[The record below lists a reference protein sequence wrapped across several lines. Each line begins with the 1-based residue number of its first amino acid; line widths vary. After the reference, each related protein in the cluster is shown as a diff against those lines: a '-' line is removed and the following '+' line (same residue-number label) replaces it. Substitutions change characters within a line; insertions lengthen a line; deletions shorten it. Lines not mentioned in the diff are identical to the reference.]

1 MDNFNPENFLGLTE
15 SKQNADIHIVQLPY
29 EMTTSYGQG
38 TGEGPKAFIEASAQ
52 VELFD
57 VRLGKDLPAGL
68 KFSTVKPWESEAPT
82 LRKQLDSM
90 AVFAS
95 QFYTGESFPLFIGGE
110 HGILPPIIS
119 ASRNHPLVSPD
130 LSNLT
135 IVQIDAHADLR
146 ESLDDEP
153 LSHACAASRSLDLGI
168 GSLIQIGIRAFS
180 QQEYESIKSDD
191 RISTHFARNLFNFST
206 GQENWSELLSQ
217 IKSISGPVH
226 LTVDIDGLDGTLVP
240 ATGTPVP
247 GGLNYWQLDEI
258 LVALFEGDCTV
269 ISADINEIVEQND
282 TPLTQFSAALIG
294 KRIVSEHIIARAT
307 GRWEAVKTSIGERL
321 KVDVFEEF

>member
-1 MDNFNPENFLGLTE
+1 MDYFHPENFLGLAE
-15 SKQNADIHIVQLPY
+15 FKQNPDVHIVQLPY

-68 KFSTVKPWESEAPT
+68 KFSTVKPWESDAPT

-95 QFYTGESFPLFIGGE
+95 QFYTGTSFPIFIGGE
-110 HGILPPIIS
+110 HGILPPIVS

-153 LSHACAASRSLDLGI
+153 LSHACAASRSLDLGV

-180 QQEYESIKSDD
+180 QQEYDLIRSED
-191 RISTHFARNLFNFST
+191 RISTHFARDLFNSST
-206 GQENWSELLSQ
+206 GQKNVTRPIQPLPQ
-217 IKSISGPVH
+217 IQAVSWNH
-226 LTVDIDGLDGTLVP
+226 
-240 ATGTPVP
+240 
-247 GGLNYWQLDEI
+247 
-258 LVALFEGDCTV
+258 
-269 ISADINEIVEQND
+269 
-282 TPLTQFSAALIG
+282 
-294 KRIVSEHIIARAT
+294 RIE
-307 GRWEAVKTSIGERL
+307 
-321 KVDVFEEF
+321 